1 MKFVVVIAGNLVQFQ
16 DFVKSV
22 EKKRIFVHSCR
33 SKIIIEGITFLFV
46 QDYLRLCGY
55 DLGERAEL
63 VKVGTWYELPALEIE
78 KIEKMFQARKR

>member
-1 MKFVVVIAGNLVQFQ
+1 MKYVVVIAGNLVQFQ

-22 EKKRIFVHSCR
+22 EKKRTFVHSCKSR
-33 SKIIIEGITFLFV
+33 IIMEGVTFLFIN
-46 QDYLRLCGY
+46 DYLRLSGC

-63 VKVGTWYELPALEIE
+63 VKVGTWYELPAIEVE